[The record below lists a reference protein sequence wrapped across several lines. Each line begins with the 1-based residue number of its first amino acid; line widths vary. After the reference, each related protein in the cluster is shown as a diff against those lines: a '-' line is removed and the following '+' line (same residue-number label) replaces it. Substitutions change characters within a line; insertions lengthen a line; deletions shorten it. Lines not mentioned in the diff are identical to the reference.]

1 MRTVTATECQAQIKN
16 LLNLIDSEQ
25 NEGLR
30 QELEY
35 EKDVLFAELYLI
47 QFPDDDDGE
56 CF

>member
-47 QFPDDDDGE
+47 QFPDDDGE

>member
-25 NEGLR
+25 NDELR

-47 QFPDDDDGE
+47 QFPDDDGE